1 MYEFYDVMNFKMHNR
16 SKMHIMKLECS
27 GQLPIGMFAE
37 MERLGTNLNEIDT
50 SDCENSLESLKIIAT
65 RLYANKDSLIS
76 TSAAAAAAAAAA
88 ATAPPPTEEVPEI
101 KTEIPS
107 AVSSPK
113 PIMAAVTVS
122 QQQPLARP
130 IIIEQAAPGTSG
142 RILTTQASQDEAST
156 DSDTVSHH
164 KHLFQA
170 YKS

>member
-1 MYEFYDVMNFKMHNR
+1 MPNR

-76 TSAAAAAAAAAA
+76 TSAAAAAAAA
-88 ATAPPPTEEVPEI
+88 TAPPPTEEVPEI
-101 KTEIPS
+101 KMEIPS

-142 RILTTQASQDEAST
+142 RVLTTQASQDEAST

-164 KHLFQA
+164 
-170 YKS
+170 

>member
-1 MYEFYDVMNFKMHNR
+1 MPNIR

-76 TSAAAAAAAAAA
+76 TSAAAAAAAA
-88 ATAPPPTEEVPEI
+88 TAPPPTEEVPEI

-122 QQQPLARP
+122 QQQQPLARP

-142 RILTTQASQDEAST
+142 RVLTTQASQDEAST

-164 KHLFQA
+164 
-170 YKS
+170 